1 MNPLQAF
8 VLFWFNVW
16 GMENMKWVSFYQLS
30 LFCSVYN
37 IWLRSCVWWYG
48 PQAQFI
54 INSISLRHHLF
65 WHKRWAFD
73 SHRWMCSVAAYLYLN
88 RKLKLFISIFNSS
101 LQQISQ
107 AFFVWGCRDTED
119 LSFYSTILLS
129 GVDERS
135 SEK

>member
-1 MNPLQAF
+1 MNPLQARLYF
-8 VLFWFNVW
+8 SDLMCEVW
-16 GMENMKWVSFYQLS
+16 KTWNEFLFYQLS

-73 SHRWMCSVAAYLYLN
+73 SHRWMCSVATYLYLN

-107 AFFVWGCRDTED
+107 AFFVWGCRDIED
-119 LSFYSTILLS
+119 LSFTTILLS
-129 GVDERS
+129 GVEERS
-135 SEK
+135 FEK